1 MIDSI
6 NLYET
11 LDKLDIVY
19 EEISHEKV
27 MTVEEAKNIENMIEG
42 IGSKNLFLTDK
53 KNYYLVILEENK
65 RADIKELMNII
76 GCSRLSFASSN
87 RLKEI
92 LDVEEGSVTPYG
104 IINDKD
110 NKVMLLIDK
119 DLKNNKLLFHPN
131 TNTRTI
137 SVSYDDLIKF
147 IENQNHKYINF

>member
-1 MIDSI
+1 MIDNI

-27 MTVEEAKNIENMIEG
+27 MTVEEAKHIENMIEG

-92 LDVEEGSVTPYG
+92 LDLEEGSVTPFG

-131 TNTRTI
+131 TNTKTI